1 MAAQLDRQVSGNE
14 FSRFVGWTRPFGDIR
29 RPDRA
34 PQSRRSAPCTD
45 TRREVS
51 LTLLACRRSLTSG
64 GARVVHASMS
74 GIISGRLEN
83 TVSATRGQPL
93 AARVLAYKD
102 KLGDA
107 LVDLRLGD
115 TLDRQAIETALA
127 TVYALMTG
135 DIAHSRTW
143 WRASSIAGSHATSAS
158 RSTSCDA
165 STGPTRAFCGGV
177 EYAPLVQRAAAIIGS
192 AIFLVIAPGTLAV
205 YVPWYLTHWHF
216 APPLFPIARVLGA
229 ALIVAGL
236 PILLDSFA
244 RFALQGLGTPAP
256 VMPPKRLVVTGFY
269 RYVRNPMYV
278 AVTALIAG
286 QGLLFGSVTVLEY
299 GAIVWAGFFLFVVA
313 YEEPALGEQF
323 ADEYKRYR
331 ANVRRWLPRIT
342 PWRG

>member
-1 MAAQLDRQVSGNE
+1 MQQGSIRSDAHERRCGTDGQSLSPRTGRFRA
-14 FSRFVGWTRPFGDIR
+14 SRISHSPRPAGFESYGH
-29 RPDRA
+29 P
-34 PQSRRSAPCTD
+34 
-45 TRREVS
+45 
-51 LTLLACRRSLTSG
+51 CRRTS
-64 GARVVHASMS
+64 R
-74 GIISGRLEN
+74 
-83 TVSATRGQPL
+83 
-93 AARVLAYKD
+93 
-102 KLGDA
+102 
-107 LVDLRLGD
+107 
-115 TLDRQAIETALA
+115 
-127 TVYALMTG
+127 
-135 DIAHSRTW
+135 
-143 WRASSIAGSHATSAS
+143 
-158 RSTSCDA
+158 DA
-165 STGPTRAFCGGV
+165 SARPIRTIRGGV
-177 EYAPLVQRAAAIIGS
+177 EYAPIVQRAAAIIGS

>member
-1 MAAQLDRQVSGNE
+1 MVGRGWNGASLQAALS
-14 FSRFVGWTRPFGDIR
+14 
-29 RPDRA
+29 
-34 PQSRRSAPCTD
+34 
-45 TRREVS
+45 
-51 LTLLACRRSLTSG
+51 
-64 GARVVHASMS
+64 GARQRPSTSWRQLLGSVRVYRAAWWPRVETASP
-74 GIISGRLEN
+74 E
-83 TVSATRGQPL
+83 A
-93 AARVLAYKD
+93 
-102 KLGDA
+102 GDA
-107 LVDLRLGD
+107 DPGRRVADAHLREGLEAKPGH
-115 TLDRQAIETALA
+115 I
-127 TVYALMTG
+127 
-135 DIAHSRTW
+135 H
-143 WRASSIAGSHATSAS
+143 AGFAA
-158 RSTSCDA
+158 A
-165 STGPTRAFCGGV
+165 
-177 EYAPLVQRAAAIIGS
+177 YAPIVQRAAAIIGS

-216 APPLFPIARVLGA
+216 APALFQIARVLGA

-269 RYVRNPMYV
+269 RYVRNPIYV

-286 QGLLFGSVTVLEY
+286 QGLLFGSVTGLEY
-299 GAIVWAGFFLFVVA
+299 GAIVWARFFLFVVA